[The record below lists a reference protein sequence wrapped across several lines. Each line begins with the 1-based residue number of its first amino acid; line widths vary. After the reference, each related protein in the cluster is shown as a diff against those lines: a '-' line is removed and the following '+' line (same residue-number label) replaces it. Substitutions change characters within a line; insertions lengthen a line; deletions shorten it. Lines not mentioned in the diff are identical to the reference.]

1 MLTTLLDFITH
12 PYTLAFI
19 TALLPVVLLM
29 VYITYHDRKQPEPF
43 SWLMKGVGYG
53 VVSAILVLCVVGPMP
68 TVCYMFGLD
77 EATPVGQIARA
88 FGEAAIPEE
97 CAKLLMLWLLLR
109 HNPYFDERFDGIVYA
124 VCVGLGFAG
133 LENLI
138 YVFTNLDDLAAI
150 GFSRAIFAVPGHF
163 FFAVAMGY
171 FYSRARFDVSS
182 SIRRTYYILALVV
195 PILLHGVYDALLMV
209 NSVMDELSGLILIAF
224 LVFCFYMQRYGRRRI
239 HELKGR

>member
-1 MLTTLLDFITH
+1 MLTFLTH
-12 PYTLAFI
+12 PYTLALVA
-19 TALLPVVLLM
+19 ALLPVIVLIS
-29 VYITYHDRKQPEPF
+29 YILYHDRKQPEPF

-53 VVSAILVLCVVGPMP
+53 IVSAILVLCVVGPLP
-68 TVCYMFGLD
+68 TVCSIFGLD

-109 HNPYFDERFDGIVYA
+109 HNPYFDERFDGIVYS

-133 LENLI
+133 LENLM

-150 GFSRAIFAVPGHF
+150 GLSRAIFAVPGHF

-171 FYSRARFDVSS
+171 FYSRAHFDVSRS
-182 SIRRTYYILALVV
+182 LRSTYYILALVV

-209 NSVMDELSGLILIAF
+209 NSVMDELSGLILIVF
-224 LVFCFYMQRYGRRRI
+224 LVFCFFVQRYGRRRI